1 MLLPMDLLFP
11 DAFALDIHTSSP
23 FKRLRRYE
31 MTREQG
37 PKFSEKHGAD
47 TRLDPLVKKKVEDKA
62 KKNEIA
68 CAVAF
73 QIAEE
78 LRATPSD
85 IGKSIDLLDIR
96 LVKCQ
101 LGLFGYSPQK
111 KTVKPKPPQSHDMEE
126 AIHRAL
132 VDHKLPCSA
141 AWKIAQQFKVPKMAV
156 SSACEALKIKVKPCQ
171 LGAF

>member
-1 MLLPMDLLFP
+1 
-11 DAFALDIHTSSP
+11 
-23 FKRLRRYE
+23 

-37 PKFSEKHGAD
+37 PKFSAKHGTD
-47 TRLDPLVKKKVEDKA
+47 TKIDPAVKQKVEGNA
-62 KKNEIA
+62 KNNEIA

-78 LRATPSD
+78 LKATPSD

-101 LGLFGYSPQK
+101 LGLFGYRPKKKVVKKKAPQI
-111 KTVKPKPPQSHDMEE
+111 QDMEE
-126 AIHRAL
+126 AIRKAL
-132 VDHKLPCSA
+132 VQEKLSCRA
-141 AWKIAQQFKVPKMAV
+141 AWDIAQQFNLPKMAV
-156 SSACEALKIKVKPCQ
+156 SEACEYLNFKIKPCQ

>member
-1 MLLPMDLLFP
+1 
-11 DAFALDIHTSSP
+11 
-23 FKRLRRYE
+23 

-47 TRLDPLVKKKVEDKA
+47 TEMNPAVKQKVEDKA
-62 KKNEIA
+62 KNREIS

-78 LRATPSD
+78 LKATPAD
-85 IGKSIDLLDIR
+85 VGKSIDLMDIR

-101 LGLFGYSPQK
+101 LGLFGYGPGKKALKPKSPQ
-111 KTVKPKPPQSHDMEE
+111 SRDLEE
-126 AIHRAL
+126 AIRAAL
-132 VDHKLPCSA
+132 VDKKLSCRTV
-141 AWKIAQQFKVPKMAV
+141 WDIAHRFNVPKMAV
-156 SSACEALKIKVKPCQ
+156 SAACEALDIKIKPCQ